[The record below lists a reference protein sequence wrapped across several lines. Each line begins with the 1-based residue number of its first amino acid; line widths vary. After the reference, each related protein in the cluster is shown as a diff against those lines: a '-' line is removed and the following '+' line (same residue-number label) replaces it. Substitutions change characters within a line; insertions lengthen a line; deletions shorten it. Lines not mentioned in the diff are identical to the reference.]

1 MSHPIRDRVLAAF
14 DWTQSQLDNT
24 FNAIPPQDFLH
35 QPFPGANHA
44 LWTMGHMATID
55 QFFLKVFANH
65 DPALYEQYKTIFFAK
80 STPSPDA
87 NAYPP
92 LDVVR
97 EYYTASRKA
106 FRAWM
111 ESLDDER
118 LTAPLPPEQQRFAP
132 TLADF
137 LFRLV
142 WHEGM
147 HYGQLTVL
155 RKSLG
160 LAPIRI

>member
-1 MSHPIRDRVLAAF
+1 MSHQFRDPILAAY
-14 DWTQSQLDNT
+14 DNT
-24 FNAIPPQDFLH
+24 QIQLQKMFDAIPREHFLH

-44 LWTMGHMATID
+44 LWTLGHLATVD
-55 QFFLKVFANH
+55 QFFLKTVADR
-65 DPALYEQYKTIFFAK
+65 DPALFERYATMFFAK
-80 STPSPDA
+80 STPSP
-87 NAYPP
+87 NAGDYPP
-92 LDVVR
+92 IDAVR
-97 EYYTASRKA
+97 EYFDASRKA
-106 FRAWM
+106 FRDWI

-132 TLADF
+132 NLAG
-137 LFRLV
+137 LLLRLL

-160 LAPIRI
+160 LAPVRI

>member
-1 MSHPIRDRVLAAF
+1 MSHVIRDHILFAF
-14 DWTQSQLDNT
+14 EWTQTQLQNT
-24 FNAIPPQDFLH
+24 FDAIPREQFLH

-44 LWTMGHMATID
+44 LWTMGHLATVD
-55 QFFLKVFANH
+55 QFFLKTLAGR
-65 DPALYEQYKTIFFAK
+65 DPSLFEKYKTIFFAK
-80 STPSPDA
+80 SKPSP
-87 NAYPP
+87 NAADYPP
-92 LDVVR
+92 FEVVND
-97 EYYTASRKA
+97 YFQTSRRD
-106 FRAWM
+106 FRAWI

-118 LTAPLPPEQQRFAP
+118 LSAPFPPEFQRFAS
-132 TLADF
+132 TLGNF
-137 LFRLV
+137 LCRLV